1 MGSGTGEKKFASL
14 KTFSFVQ
21 TVGNAKTFSTV
32 ETVGNAKMQKVLY
45 SVNGRSLSGR
55 QCRLLH
61 IGVEINSKIQFQRI
75 QYGVV
80 LCFLCSPKV
89 NVSRATVQ

>member
-32 ETVGNAKMQKVLY
+32 ETVGIAKSFSSIQTVGNAKMQTVGDAK
-45 SVNGRSLSGR
+45 SFISGEWKIPVR
-55 QCRLLH
+55 KTMPTAALL
-61 IGVEINSKIQFQRI
+61 
-75 QYGVV
+75 
-80 LCFLCSPKV
+80 
-89 NVSRATVQ
+89 